1 MSTWSAGAAE
11 VVITPPV
18 GGEMD
23 GYGARKSGSTGVH
36 DDLLAHAL
44 VLDDGRRRAAVVTCD
59 VLFVD
64 APTVG
69 AVRRAAQERWDIP
82 PERVLVCATHTHQ
95 GPKGLTGFRS
105 AADTELLAVL
115 ARQIVGA
122 VDVAVRDLAPARLMA
137 GTGHVDSVSLNRRFE
152 DRRVDTALH
161 VLRVE
166 GEDGALRAA
175 LLSYACH
182 PTVLSHENLL
192 LSQDWPGYACRAV
205 KALWGDVP
213 VLFANG
219 ACGDVN
225 PVKIGETFEDA
236 RRAGTIVGAEASRLL
251 GELAAHGKR
260 QIVHN
265 TRRGEHTP
273 KPPAGGVLLE
283 ARLAGAIAPVTLPIK
298 EYPSDEAYAHALAPL
313 RAQLEAIARDEA
325 NLGRRRELAPAVSA
339 LRTESATAPWGR
351 YARQAHGGEYPTEVQ
366 YLQIGDGAG
375 SAAII
380 TAPGELATEI
390 GFELAA
396 LSPAPETFV
405 IGYANDGV
413 GYLMPDEVHDEGGY
427 EAGRTLFGRGVRTRL
442 LEAAAKAVEAVE
454 AVA

>member
-1 MSTWSAGAAE
+1 MAWQAGAAE

-44 VLDDGRRRAAVVTCD
+44 VLDDGERRAAIVTCD

-64 APTVG
+64 APTV
-69 AVRRAAQERWDIP
+69 ASVRATAARRWCIP
-82 PERVLVCATHTHQ
+82 PERVLVAATHTHQ

-105 AADTELLAVL
+105 TADTELLAIL

-122 VDVAVRDLAPARLMA
+122 IDVATRRLAPARLMA
-137 GTGHVDSVSLNRRFE
+137 GSGRVDSVSLNRRFE
-152 DRRVDTALH
+152 ERPVDTALR

-175 LLSYACH
+175 LLNFACH
-182 PTVLSHENLL
+182 PTVLNHHNLL
-192 LSQDWPGYACRAV
+192 LSQDWPGFACRAV

-236 RRAGTIVGAEASRLL
+236 RRAGTIVGAEAARVL
-251 GELAAHGKR
+251 GELAAHGKP

-265 TRRGEHTP
+265 SRRGDHSP
-273 KPPAGGVLLE
+273 KPPRPGRPAGGPPGRGDRPGDPADQGVPIGRGLPAAPRALTGGAGRPRPGGGG
-283 ARLAGAIAPVTLPIK
+283 ARAMARAGPA
-298 EYPSDEAYAHALAPL
+298 
-313 RAQLEAIARDEA
+313 
-325 NLGRRRELAPAVSA
+325 GRRPAH
-339 LRTESATAPWGR
+339 R
-351 YARQAHGGEYPTEVQ
+351 GGDRP
-366 YLQIGDGAG
+366 LGAQR
-375 SAAII
+375 
-380 TAPGELATEI
+380 P
-390 GFELAA
+390 
-396 LSPAPETFV
+396 PAPRSRRPPAE
-405 IGYANDGV
+405 
-413 GYLMPDEVHDEGGY
+413 
-427 EAGRTLFGRGVRTRL
+427 RRGRL
-442 LEAAAKAVEAVE
+442 LLAYCSTTAFSLSSMSCQNAVECSRASSSGLLSWVRVTAV
-454 AVA
+454 VPLCPLGDRTTVTVW